1 MNTTRPTNISLNDLR
16 TIKFP
21 ITAITSLLHR
31 ITGVVLFLAIPIMLW
46 LLSQT
51 LSENVDY
58 GKFVEQLQTPSAK
71 IINWVII
78 SSLSYHVIAGIRHLF
93 MDLGY
98 GETLEVAKLTSALT
112 LVAAI
117 IVAATWGAWLW

>member
-1 MNTTRPTNISLNDLR
+1 VNTTRPTNISLNDLR